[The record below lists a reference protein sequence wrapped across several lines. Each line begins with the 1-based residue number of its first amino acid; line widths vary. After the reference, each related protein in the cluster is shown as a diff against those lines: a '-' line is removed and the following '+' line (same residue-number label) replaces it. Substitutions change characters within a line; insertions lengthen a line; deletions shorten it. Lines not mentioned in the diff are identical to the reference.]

1 MKTHIIIYILLALAI
16 ALPIQAQRIE
26 SGYIAPSNLK
36 NNHGSKP
43 CKGAV
48 QYISGNYS
56 MPLAI
61 ERVQQIKN
69 TYNSTTTSSGQV
81 IIQEKSDTV
90 TTARMWQVTLTG
102 KYAAFDYEG
111 TALQYLPDNIINA
124 GAMVTHV
131 CPIAHRWNLIAT
143 AGITLNAIP
152 SYIRLQSLAITA
164 GLIFQ
169 YTINK
174 NFIVGIGAVGT
185 TAYGQPV
192 LIPAPIINW
201 KRAGRY
207 SIELNMHGK
216 PQLTIATQINE
227 KTRLTL
233 TPFDSE
239 RFSAV
244 TRVNCEHKVFSQNI
258 FNASLGVAYRF
269 SKHWSL
275 NGDAGYIYHH
285 TVRVQE
291 RSFKA
296 FWEDLFSNDNRL
308 KYSKG
313 FTFSVGLRYHFR

>member
-1 MKTHIIIYILLALAI
+1 MRTHVIYILLALAV
-16 ALPIQAQRIE
+16 ALPLQAQRIE

-36 NNHGSKP
+36 DNHGDKQGE
-43 CKGAV
+43 GAV
-48 QYISGNYS
+48 QYISGSFS

-61 ERVQQIKN
+61 KRGQQIKRR
-69 TYNSTTTSSGQV
+69 YSSTTAQGGQV
-81 IIQEKSDTV
+81 IVKEKSDTV
-90 TTARMWQVTLTG
+90 MTTRMWQLTLTG
-102 KYAAFDYEG
+102 KYATFNYNG
-111 TALQYLPDNIINA
+111 TTLQYLPDNTINA
-124 GAMVTHV
+124 GAMITHV

-143 AGITLNAIP
+143 AGITLNALP

-169 YTINK
+169 YTVNR

-185 TAYGQPV
+185 TAYGQP
-192 LIPAPIINW
+192 LIIPAPIINW
-201 KRAGRY
+201 KRGGRY

-216 PQLTIATQINE
+216 PQLTIATQINK

-244 TRVNCEHKVFSQNI
+244 TNINGDNKIFSQNI
-258 FNASLGVAYRF
+258 LNASLGVAYRF
-269 SKHWSL
+269 TKHWSL
-275 NGDAGYIYHH
+275 NGEAGYIYHH

-296 FWEDLFSNDNRL
+296 FWKDLFSDDNRI
-308 KYSKG
+308 KYSNG
-313 FTFSVGLRYHFR
+313 VTFSVGLRYHFR